1 MKTIFTPII
10 IFDIQAFAEPVIQ
23 NPDMGSYG
31 VSQMNKTTSTE
42 LSGEIKTFYD
52 TNLLRNATPK
62 LVFNEFGQKQTLPK
76 GNGFT
81 VEWRRF
87 KTLPKALTPLVEGVI
102 PTGSKLKMS
111 TISVKCEQYG
121 DYVSITDKLEFGA
134 IDPIIGEATN
144 ELGAAAGGTMD
155 TLTRDVVCAGTV
167 IGYPTGI
174 TTQAALTK
182 ASKITSTDVNKMAT
196 WLKKNNAPLI
206 NGNYICI
213 LHPSVGEDLRES
225 EGWVEAHKYASPEQ
239 IYSGEIGMLHN
250 VRFIE
255 STEAK
260 IERGDDLSKTARDLT
275 VKTASSSASP
285 DVTVNETLEAGKL
298 VGRFVILDDKRYKVL
313 TNTTDKITL
322 NAAVTASQGA
332 KIYPGEG
339 GAGGCAVY
347 DCIFFGQ
354 GAWGVVEP
362 NGMSLETIIHSK
374 DEIGGPLNQ
383 FSTVGYKLMHAAR
396 ILYPERMINF
406 ICGSSYSDLDEAN

>member
-23 NPDMGSYG
+23 QPDMGSYG
-31 VSQMNKTTSTE
+31 VSQMNKTTSQE
-42 LSGEIKTFYD
+42 LSGEIKKFYD

-62 LVFNEFGQKQTLPK
+62 LVFNEFGQKQPLPK
-76 GNGFT
+76 GNGDT

-87 KTLPKALTPLVEGVI
+87 KTLPKALTPLIENVI

-111 TISVKCEQYG
+111 TMSVKCEQYG
-121 DYVSITDKLEFGA
+121 DYVSITDKLEFAA

-182 ASKITSTDVNKMAT
+182 TSKITATDVNKMAT

-225 EGWVEAHKYASPEQ
+225 NGWIEAHKYASPEQ

-255 STEAK
+255 TTEAK

-275 VKTASSSASP
+275 VKTASSSVSP
-285 DVTVNETLEAGKL
+285 DVSVNETLEAGKL
-298 VGRFVILDDKRYKVL
+298 VGRFVILDDKRYKVIA
-313 TNTTDKITL
+313 NTADKITL
-322 NAAVTASQGA
+322 NAGVTATQGA

-347 DCIFFGQ
+347 DYIFFGQ

-362 NGMSLETIIHSK
+362 NGMSLETIIHDKS
-374 DEIGGPLNQ
+374 EAGGPLDQ
-383 FSTVGYKLMHAAR
+383 FSTVGYKLMHAAKFFTPR
-396 ILYPERMINF
+396 E
-406 ICGSSYSDLDEAN
+406 